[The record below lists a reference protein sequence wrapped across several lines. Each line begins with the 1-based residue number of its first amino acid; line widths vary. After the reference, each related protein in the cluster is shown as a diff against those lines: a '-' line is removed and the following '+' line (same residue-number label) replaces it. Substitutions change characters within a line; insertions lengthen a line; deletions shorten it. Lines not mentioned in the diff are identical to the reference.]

1 MLQFWTAWL
10 SDAMVPPVTESMP
23 ESFLTAAIARCSIL
37 PPVMVRLAAN
47 GSVPSASSLMMSDD
61 LFELLVTTP
70 PAMVMVPLFQDGV
83 VAKRPVVAAHD
94 GAAFDGAGA
103 VVHKQTS
110 CVPLPS
116 ATRRESHP

>member
-1 MLQFWTAWL
+1 MPPDSVAMLQFWTAWL

-23 ESFLTAAIARCSIL
+23 ESFLTAAIARCST

-70 PAMVMVPLFQDGV
+70 PAMVMVPLFRTV
-83 VAKRPVVAAHD
+83 
-94 GAAFDGAGA
+94 
-103 VVHKQTS
+103 
-110 CVPLPS
+110 
-116 ATRRESHP
+116 